1 MGEARE
7 AQEGGDVCIVKADSH
22 CCMAE
27 TNTTLEGNYP
37 PIKKKKEFC
46 SSKFQFPR
54 RASLWAAVAWSV
66 FVVEPGRQ
74 KTPPETGAAIPML
87 WLCPLSIFGGNIM
100 IKPL

>member
-37 PIKKKKEFC
+37 PIKKKKRILQLQVPVSQAC
-46 SSKFQFPR
+46 FPLGCR
-54 RASLWAAVAWSV
+54 GLVRLC
-66 FVVEPGRQ
+66 G
-74 KTPPETGAAIPML
+74 GARKAEDT
-87 WLCPLSIFGGNIM
+87 S
-100 IKPL
+100 

>member
-37 PIKKKKEFC
+37 PIKKKKKNYAAP
-46 SSKFQFPR
+46 SSSFPGVLPSGLPWLGL
-54 RASLWAAVAWSV
+54 SLWWSP
-66 FVVEPGRQ
+66 EGRRHLLKQ
-74 KTPPETGAAIPML
+74 ELQYPCCGSVLSPSLEETL
-87 WLCPLSIFGGNIM
+87 
-100 IKPL
+100 